1 MVFKWT
7 QPKQTSKIE
16 DKIKNIVEDAT
27 KERHLRRQRRVS
39 DQYSESE
46 DEEEV
51 NYQELIKSAY
61 AIKKESKSRSNADIY
76 YKIVAND
83 LEKEKARLLTEFEEL
98 QTTANLLNSKSHRKG
113 DLRNIEKLRE
123 LVQGQDTVEEQ
134 IENEKLRI
142 RAVEDEL
149 TRVEKETTQKRK
161 EIGGINHAHIKQQQ
175 TTHSIKCLEDRLHK
189 TTVEYNELTAE
200 NNRLREGIDHLRKE
214 RKKFNTQYKRYK
226 SQLNSAK
233 QEQRSLTEKSMIA
246 FDQTDDANSK
256 MAAVSERESKN
267 NAQNMNELRELLR
280 HIDHDTSVKDFLVTK
295 SQDRSAQAEALAQ
308 SRRAATQ
315 NKFEA
320 AAEKTLNEY
329 QNAIKEVKELTGA
342 NSFEGIVDHYLKME
356 EANYAKFNFI
366 NEMTNQLQ
374 ETQDKI
380 KLIEQEIAALSA
392 ASDRSVEENQI
403 QLNELKADRDGIK
416 ASIENTANAAEDS
429 QKEISRISS
438 KIIEIFDFL
447 ECDKKEIQ
455 ARLGSDS
462 ASLDPQTLLMYIS
475 GMESKI
481 TELLAEH
488 LAFHALTESRSDE
501 SQKSNSAKKSTSSKS
516 VKAPL
521 VVELIKTEEI
531 EVDTEAI
538 IPVSNIRQ
546 LAAVSIVEKEIE
558 RERERQAQLASE
570 KKDTPKIN

>member
-16 DKIKNIVEDAT
+16 DKIKNIVEDAN

-98 QTTANLLNSKSHRKG
+98 QTTANLLNSKSHRKS

-123 LVQGQDTVEEQ
+123 LVRGQDN
-134 IENEKLRI
+134 IEAEIESEKLRI

-149 TRVEKETTQKRK
+149 KRVETETTKKRK

-214 RKKFNTQYKRYK
+214 RKKFNTQYKRFK
-226 SQLNSAK
+226 FQLGAAK

-256 MAAVSERESKN
+256 MAAVSEREFKN

-308 SRRAATQ
+308 SRRAAAQ

-320 AAEKTLNEY
+320 CAEKTLNEY
-329 QNAIKEVKELTGA
+329 KNAIKEVQELTGA
-342 NSFEGIVDHYLKME
+342 SSFEGIVEHYLKME

-392 ASDRSVEENQI
+392 ASDRSVEENQL

-429 QKEISRISS
+429 QKEISKISS
-438 KIIEIFDFL
+438 KILEIFDFL

-462 ASLDPQTLLMYIS
+462 ASHDPQTLLMYIS
-475 GMESKI
+475 GMEAKV
-481 TELLAEH
+481 TEQLAEH
-488 LAFHALTESRSDE
+488 LAYHALTESRSDE

-521 VVELIKTEEI
+521 VVDLIKTDEV